1 MPRERDAG
9 PNVLRNRNH
18 ACQRTPPMTDPS
30 DQTSD
35 DPAAPVPT
43 GASGGSSDGDLV
55 ARVVE
60 VLEMIR
66 PAIQEDGGDIELV
79 AVDEEAVVH
88 IRFLGARIGC
98 PSSEV
103 TLREGIARN
112 LRDRIPEVTGVVPV
126 N

>member
-1 MPRERDAG
+1 
-9 PNVLRNRNH
+9 
-18 ACQRTPPMTDPS
+18 MTDPS
-30 DQTSD
+30 DQTPD
-35 DPAAPVPT
+35 DPAAPGPT
-43 GASGGSSDGDLV
+43 GSLDGASDGASDGDLV

-88 IRFLGARIGC
+88 IRFLGACIGC

>member
-1 MPRERDAG
+1 
-9 PNVLRNRNH
+9 
-18 ACQRTPPMTDPS
+18 MTDPS
-30 DQTSD
+30 DQTPD
-35 DPAAPVPT
+35 DPAAPGPS
-43 GASGGSSDGDLV
+43 GASDGDLV

-88 IRFLGARIGC
+88 IRFLGACIGC